1 MTALAEWLEGIAQPW
16 IDFYSGSAATETVVM
31 FVHLGCLVAAGGLAF
46 TLDRA
51 VFRSGR
57 HGWPGREDLAREL
70 HHSHTAVILG
80 LGGVFLSGIALTL
93 SDPYV
98 FLLSG
103 VYWAKMVAV
112 SLLLVNG
119 FFLKRAGD
127 RLVAAPGDDAVFLSL
142 RSAALRSA
150 ALWALSILGGVA
162 VTMYA

>member
-1 MTALAEWLEGIAQPW
+1 MTAFADWLEGFAQPW
-16 IDFYSGSAATETVVM
+16 IDFYANSTATETAVM
-31 FVHLGCLVAAGGLAF
+31 FLHLGCLVAAGGLAF

-51 VFRSGR
+51 VLRSGR
-57 HGWPGREDLAREL
+57 FGWPGREDLAREL
-70 HHSHTAVILG
+70 HNSHTAVIVG

-103 VYWAKMVAV
+103 VYWAKMTAV
-112 SLLLVNG
+112 FLLLLNG

-127 RLVAAPGDDAVFLSL
+127 RLVAAPSDDAVFRSL